1 MKGYDRNQQK
11 ELGAYII
18 KRIEQRLAKRK
29 KEDSINEKIYIY
41 LLYVKHKEDNF
52 GGVKI

>member
-1 MKGYDRNQQK
+1 MIESNNK

-18 KRIEQRLAKRK
+18 KKIEQRLAKRK

-41 LLYVKHKEDNF
+41 LLYVKHKEENF
-52 GGVKI
+52 RVKT